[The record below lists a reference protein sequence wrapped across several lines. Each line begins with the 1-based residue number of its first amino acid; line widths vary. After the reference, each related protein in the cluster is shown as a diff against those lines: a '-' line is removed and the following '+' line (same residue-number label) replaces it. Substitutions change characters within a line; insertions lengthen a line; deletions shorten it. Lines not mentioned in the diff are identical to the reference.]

1 MERTNGY
8 CPNVF
13 LQQTVRGCLNG
24 QQSDNMMTRVSNGV
38 LVCCRECRIQDVDAN
53 GTPIEE
59 LSKSAQAANVVSL
72 LIKVAN
78 KVIQQFQTCQLQF

>member
-1 MERTNGY
+1 MV
-8 CPNVF
+8 CF
-13 LQQTVRGCLNG
+13 
-24 QQSDNMMTRVSNGV
+24 
-38 LVCCRECRIQDVDAN
+38 VCCRECRIQDVDAN

-78 KVIQQFQTCQLQF
+78 KVTKQFQTCQLQF